1 MGPGHLSASTFTVAG
16 FSHLTP
22 PDFPVARGAKQHYRS
37 VNAINLAAASFDEWV
52 CVKNHR
58 PSDTPADSWLPAI
71 QLITPETLTRRVDH
85 THEALL
91 TQRHEGKAGHGHD
104 VPAVDGP
111 VSRRVALSAT
121 QLGIVARLVVPVV
134 AARALGHDVDFP
146 RLADLWFRDVL
157 PAPVPV
163 SVAWQPGPAKI
174 AGSAVEE
181 ITHAFVAAGLS
192 KIIAWDNLASAVST
206 SVIMVTRC
214 RPDLRRAAIDAAT
227 DMLVLVDPRP
237 GITTGPGFRRRSCC
251 LYYQASGSRI
261 ACCGDCVLV

>member
-1 MGPGHLSASTFTVAG
+1 M
-16 FSHLTP
+16 
-22 PDFPVARGAKQHYRS
+22 
-37 VNAINLAAASFDEWV
+37 
-52 CVKNHR
+52 
-58 PSDTPADSWLPAI
+58 
-71 QLITPETLTRRVDH
+71 
-85 THEALL
+85 
-91 TQRHEGKAGHGHD
+91 
-104 VPAVDGP
+104 
-111 VSRRVALSAT
+111 
-121 QLGIVARLVVPVV
+121 
-134 AARALGHDVDFP
+134 
-146 RLADLWFRDVL
+146 
-157 PAPVPV
+157 
-163 SVAWQPGPAKI
+163 
-174 AGSAVEE
+174 EE